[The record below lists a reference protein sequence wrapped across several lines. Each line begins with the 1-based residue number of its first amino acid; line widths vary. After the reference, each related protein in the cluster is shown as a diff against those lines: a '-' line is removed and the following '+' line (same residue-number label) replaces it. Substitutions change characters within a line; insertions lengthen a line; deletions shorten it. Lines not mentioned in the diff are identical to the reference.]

1 MFTVKKKAKTPNIIW
16 DEKNKKPLCK
26 FKDGI
31 FKTNDKLLVEK
42 LKSMGHDVSGEPDAK
57 TLDKMK
63 VEELKAYAAEHNID
77 LGDAT
82 NRTDILKV
90 IKEAEKEQ

>member
-26 FKDGI
+26 FKDGV
-31 FKTNDKLLVEK
+31 FKTNDTALAEK
-42 LKSMGHDVSGEPDAK
+42 LKAMGHDVSGEPDAK
-57 TLDKMK
+57 ILDKMK
-63 VEELKAYAAEHNID
+63 LEELKAYAAERNID
-77 LGDAT
+77 LGDAA
-82 NRTDILKV
+82 NRADILKA